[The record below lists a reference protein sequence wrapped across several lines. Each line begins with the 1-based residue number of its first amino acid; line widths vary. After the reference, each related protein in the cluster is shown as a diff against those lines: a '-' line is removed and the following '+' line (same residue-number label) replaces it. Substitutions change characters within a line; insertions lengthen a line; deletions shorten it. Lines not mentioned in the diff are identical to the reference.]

1 MTYSPDF
8 TQSCHVCGARPTV
21 VVADHEVPDTELCG
35 KCFFN
40 DRLMTDWTLWNDSQE
55 ETE

>member
-21 VVADHEVPDTELCG
+21 VVEDHEVPDTELCG